1 MLRGAGDR
9 RDVAV
14 KILRPGVAESM
25 ALDMAL
31 LSGAAAFVDG
41 WLPLP
46 WIRCLRLPEIVAQF
60 REHMLAQVR
69 ACCCSVCACAV
80 LCTVG
85 CVAVWLLAPP
95 SPPRV
100 LSGSREWFEWLAA
113 ERRVRA
119 CVAQSCHI

>member
-1 MLRGAGDR
+1 
-9 RDVAV
+9 
-14 KILRPGVAESM
+14 M

-95 SPPRV
+95 PPQGFCLGRVNGLNGSPP
-100 LSGSREWFEWLAA
+100 SAA
-113 ERRVRA
+113 
-119 CVAQSCHI
+119 